1 MLVDSGIGLIDC
13 HGLPHA
19 LNLLMEVCCTVQLL
33 DAFLVTGWLKDQ
45 ELHVQRLTTQPAFCA
60 HPFVHQW
67 QNLISKHVALVS
79 SFQTLVG
86 SSQ

>member
-1 MLVDSGIGLIDC
+1 
-13 HGLPHA
+13 
-19 LNLLMEVCCTVQLL
+19 MELSRTVQLL

-45 ELHVQRLTTQPAFCA
+45 ELHVQRLTSQPAFRA

-79 SFQTLVG
+79 SFHTFVG